1 MNYRQKFKGFL
12 MQEAPYLGEC
22 AMISEKMMTIPSFE
36 GIHEYVQN
44 MYFENPNGCVP
55 AKYLGRCY
63 E

>member
-1 MNYRQKFKGFL
+1 
-12 MQEAPYLGEC
+12 MQEAPYLGES